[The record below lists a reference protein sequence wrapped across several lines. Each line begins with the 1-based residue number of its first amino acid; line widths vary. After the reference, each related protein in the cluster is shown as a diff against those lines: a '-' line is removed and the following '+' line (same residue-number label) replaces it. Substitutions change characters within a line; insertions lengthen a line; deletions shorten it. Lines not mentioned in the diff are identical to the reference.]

1 MIRTTLKFV
10 TIAFAISLSAASW
23 AEDEYYQNV
32 GQTANSNTQY
42 NQYTGGQ
49 KAASVDK
56 QYIMPQS
63 YNGKYYPAEEQGV
76 INYYG
81 TSKTSAAEPKDAPYY
96 YYYY

>member
-10 TIAFAISLSAASW
+10 TIVFVLSLSAASW

-32 GQTANSNTQY
+32 GQPNINAQQ

-81 TSKTSAAEPKDAPYY
+81 TSKTSAVEPKDVPYY